1 MAKTKLPVAP
11 PLGTPANPVSVVPAP
26 AAPAAK
32 TDEPTP
38 GVIDPEKNPDSNQVE
53 QPIPS
58 SEMPTGPLPPNAT
71 TVDTRSAEEDDGKGK
86 PKTAQEAIDRL
97 VPEGEF
103 ANDDHRQKAM
113 KRWPN
118 LFAETAKN

>member
-11 PLGTPANPVSVVPAP
+11 PLGTPSNPVSVVPAP

-38 GVIDPEKNPDSNQVE
+38 GVIDPEKNPESNQVE

-71 TVDTRSAEEDDGKGK
+71 TVATTDDEDDGKGK
-86 PKTAQEAIDRL
+86 PQTAVEAINR
-97 VPEGEF
+97 VKEGEYGT
-103 ANDDHRQKAM
+103 DEDREKAM
-113 KRWPN
+113 KRWPH
-118 LFAETAKN
+118 LFAETAKK